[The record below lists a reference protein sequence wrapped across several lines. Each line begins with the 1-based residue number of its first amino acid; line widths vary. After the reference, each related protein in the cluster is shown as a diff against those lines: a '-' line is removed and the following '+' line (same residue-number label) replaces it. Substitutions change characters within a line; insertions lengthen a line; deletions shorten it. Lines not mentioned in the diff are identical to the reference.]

1 MMLSV
6 PVIGFSVFVMATL
19 MKQGTEGAVDGKVSN
34 PKEAAGA
41 FSNEVLISIRSV
53 KAIPSLLL
61 LKLSEFDEK
70 LQDILPMATK
80 TALGAGLGMGG
91 IFFALFTVKYP
102 LGLWFGAKL
111 MERGDLEIAAFFQCF
126 VCYALFAIPR

>member
-1 MMLSV
+1 MLLVV
-6 PVIGFSVFVMATL
+6 PVIGFSVFVMASL
-19 MKQGTEGAVDGKVSN
+19 MKQGTEVSVDGKVSN

-91 IFFALFTVKYP
+91 LWFASIAVKYP
-102 LGLWFGAKL
+102 VGLWVGAKL
-111 MERGDLEIAAFFQCF
+111 MEKGDLGIDAFSHCF
-126 VCYALFAIPR
+126 VCYILYTIPH

>member
-1 MMLSV
+1 MLLVV
-6 PVIGFSVFVMATL
+6 PVIGFSVFVMASL
-19 MKQGTEGAVDGKVSN
+19 MKQGTEGSVDGKVSN

-91 IFFALFTVKYP
+91 LWFASIAVKYP
-102 LGLWFGAKL
+102 VGLWVGAKL
-111 MERGDLEIAAFFQCF
+111 MEKGDLGIDAFSHCF
-126 VCYALFAIPR
+126 VCYTLYTIPH